1 MTQHRRPTF
10 FAAFTVLFLSLT
22 SPALVAGSAGAQN
35 QRGKDAGVTQVAP
48 LIEKLK
54 TADEFNRDDTVNALT
69 KLGAPAVRELIKAL
83 ESDNL
88 LVRYRAAEALGK
100 IGEPAVPALIK
111 ALQSENEQVRWSAAA
126 ALGDIGNTEVV
137 PALVKAIKDPDAR
150 VRRIAAQSLG
160 TRADEW
166 SHTQTL
172 AALAAAVPDLANALK
187 DKDASV
193 RSSAADALGRI
204 GAEAKAAVPD
214 LANALKDKEAGVR
227 GSAADALGRI
237 GAEPK
242 AAVPDLV
249 NALNDKDA
257 TVRSSAASALGDI
270 GAKAAVPDLV
280 NALNDKDATVRS
292 SAADALGDIGAKA
305 AVPDLVNT
313 LKDKD
318 ATVRS
323 SAASALGSMGT
334 EAKAAVPDLAN
345 ALKDKDATVRIS
357 AASALGRI
365 GAKAK
370 AAVPDLA
377 NALKDKDATV
387 RISAADALGSM
398 GTEAKAAVPDL
409 ANALKDKEVGS
420 SAADALGSMGTEAKA
435 AVPDLVNA
443 LVYSLKNQDAGV
455 GSSAAD
461 ALGSM
466 GTEAKAAVPD
476 LVNALKN
483 TKGISLASTSTA
495 SALVS
500 IALSLQEKANT
511 LSPKELEQAI
521 SDLEAALKSREEMR
535 HFTTETDN
543 IRILRLSLNALK
555 AQRNANLTYWIQQ
568 NPCQAGILF
577 YLLFFPSLWLTIF
590 WLRPRWLLR
599 INDALKPYEFKLP
612 ETLGGA
618 PIRIRDLTFFS
629 LFVYHP
635 RVLDAWVAKHL
646 ETFRE
651 EFSKLETVKRRATYV
666 PVAVE
671 LDDKKISLE
680 PTELQATFN
689 KKRICLLI
697 YGEGGIGKTSIACQ
711 MALWAMESD
720 ETKRLCKHQQL
731 PILIEEELS
740 TQIPQGKH
748 PFLEAIRGKLKT
760 LTHHPQAIDETL
772 VKKLLEQRRLLV
784 IVDHFSE
791 MTEATQKQIDPDSS
805 EFPVNALVVT
815 SRLKSSL
822 GKAGKTTIKP
832 QKIQGAELSAFM
844 QKYLDKLGKSSL
856 LKGKDFHYFCG
867 DFAKL
872 LEEAEKQQRST
883 TVLFARLYVDLV
895 VASKEGKKDDNLP
908 ENIPDLMLE
917 YVNEINRDVAANRL
931 DERMVHADAKA
942 IAWECLKPTYKP
954 ATAKFKDAI
963 AALSALNPQDTEIR
977 LKYLEETLRLIQTV
991 GSAKENIRFTLDP
1004 VAEYLAGLHLI
1015 DVYGNNDSKWQGF
1028 LSVADSQAGSPDAI
1042 KGFLLAVRDCY
1053 IAKIPGAKDSD
1064 FLPKEISNRCL
1075 PPSTTQSVPAVP
1087 VSP

>member
-1 MTQHRRPTF
+1 MTKHRRQSL

-22 SPALVAGSAGAQN
+22 LPVLVAGSAWAQN

-54 TADEFNRDDTVNALT
+54 TADEFNRDETIEALA
-69 KLGAPAVRELIKAL
+69 KLGAPAVPQLIKAW

-88 LVRYRAAEALGK
+88 LVRQGAGDALEK

-111 ALQSENEQVRWSAAA
+111 ALESKNKRVRWLAAA
-126 ALGDIGNTEVV
+126 ALGDTDNSEGV
-137 PALVKAIKDPDAR
+137 PVLVKALKDPDTR
-150 VRRIAAQSLG
+150 MRRIAAQSLVG
-160 TRADEW
+160 MSFD
-166 SHTQTL
+166 SSKS
-172 AALAAAVPDLANALK
+172 AAL
-187 DKDASV
+187 
-193 RSSAADALGRI
+193 SAAF
-204 GAEAKAAVPD
+204 
-214 LANALKDKEAGVR
+214 
-227 GSAADALGRI
+227 
-237 GAEPK
+237 K

-257 TVRSSAASALGDI
+257 DVRSHAAWSLVWMGI
-270 GAKAAVPDLV
+270 EAKAAVPDLV
-280 NALNDKDATVRS
+280 NALNDKDAY
-292 SAADALGDIGAKA
+292 
-305 AVPDLVNT
+305 
-313 LKDKD
+313 
-318 ATVRS
+318 VRS
-323 SAASALGSMGT
+323 SAASALDSIGT
-334 EAKAAVPDLAN
+334 EAKAAVPGLIN
-345 ALKDKDATVRIS
+345 ALKDENARVRAN
-357 AASALGRI
+357 AASALGSI
-365 GAKAK
+365 
-370 AAVPDLA
+370 
-377 NALKDKDATV
+377 
-387 RISAADALGSM
+387 
-398 GTEAKAAVPDL
+398 GTEAKAV
-409 ANALKDKEVGS
+409 
-420 SAADALGSMGTEAKA
+420 
-435 AVPDLVNA
+435 VPDLVNA
-443 LVYSLKNQDAGV
+443 LNDKDADVRGN
-455 GSSAAD
+455 AAS
-461 ALGSM
+461 ALGKI

-476 LVNALKN
+476 LVNALKDEN
-483 TKGISLASTSTA
+483 AYVRSRAA
-495 SALVS
+495 SALGKIGTEAKAAVPDLVNALKDENDEVRGNAASALQS

-511 LSPKELEQAI
+511 LSPKELDKTI
-521 SDLEAALKSREEMR
+521 SDLEAALKILEAPKAEFSA
-535 HFTTETDN
+535 DN
-543 IRILRLSLNALK
+543 IRTFHLSLNALK

-568 NPCQAGILF
+568 NPWRAGILF

-635 RVLDAWVAKHL
+635 RVLDAWVAKHI
-646 ETFRE
+646 ETFHE

-666 PVAVE
+666 PVDVE

-680 PTELQATFN
+680 ATELQATFN
-689 KKRICLLI
+689 KKRICLLL

-720 ETKRLCKHQQL
+720 QTKRLCKHRQL

-805 EFPVNALVVT
+805 EFPINALVVT

-822 GKAGKTTIKP
+822 GKDSKTTIQP
-832 QKIQGAELSAFM
+832 QKIQGAKLADFM
-844 QKYLDKLGKSSL
+844 EKYLDKLGKPSL
-856 LKGKDFHYFCG
+856 LKGPDFHKLCA
-867 DFAKL
+867 DFARL
-872 LEEAEKQQRST
+872 LEEAERQQRST
-883 TVLFARLYVDLV
+883 TVLLARLYADLV
-895 VASKEGKKDDNLP
+895 IARKEGKKDENLP
-908 ENIPDLMLE
+908 ETIPDLMLE
-917 YVNEINRDVAANRL
+917 YVNEINRDVATNRL
-931 DERMVHADAKA
+931 DERTVHADAKA

-963 AALSALNPQDTEIR
+963 AALSALNPQDVEIR

-991 GSAKENIRFTLDP
+991 GAAKEDIRFTLDP

-1028 LSVADSQAGSPDAI
+1028 LTVAESQPGFPDAI

-1053 IAKIPGAKDSD
+1053 LTKIPGAKNSD
-1064 FLPKEISNRCL
+1064 FLPKEIEHRCIPSA
-1075 PPSTTQSVPAVP
+1075 PPAPVQPVP